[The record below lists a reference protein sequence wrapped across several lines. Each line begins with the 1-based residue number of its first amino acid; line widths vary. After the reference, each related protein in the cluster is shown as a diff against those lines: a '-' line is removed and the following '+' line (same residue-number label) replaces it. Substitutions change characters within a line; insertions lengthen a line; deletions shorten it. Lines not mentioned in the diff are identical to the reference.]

1 MRFADSL
8 EIACRGMWMRMRTR
22 LREYRIV
29 PEPECVDVVRTVV
42 LVLDLAS
49 LESRFTTLR
58 LNWLTALRCLLI
70 LLSPVKTVPAQRLAF
85 ASLLL

>member
-1 MRFADSL
+1 
-8 EIACRGMWMRMRTR
+8 MRMRTR

-29 PEPECVDVVRTVV
+29 PECVDVVRTVV

-70 LLSPVKTVPAQRLAF
+70 LLSRVKIVPAQRLAF
-85 ASLLL
+85 ASSHS